1 MRTSLIKCN
10 TCSYAKLYRYFI
22 LSKRKI
28 LFCFCQCST
37 AKQAFSRM
45 INGMLLM
52 LFDTVALSVAEGMKT
67 TIYVCIYLNSKA
79 CYHAAG
85 LESDMKG

>member
-1 MRTSLIKCN
+1 MWLRKALQIFHLVNKENS
-10 TCSYAKLYRYFI
+10 I
-22 LSKRKI
+22 LLLSVFHSKAGFQQDDKWHV
-28 LFCFCQCST
+28 
-37 AKQAFSRM
+37 
-45 INGMLLM
+45 LM
-52 LFDTVALSVAEGMKT
+52 LFDTVALSAAEGMKT